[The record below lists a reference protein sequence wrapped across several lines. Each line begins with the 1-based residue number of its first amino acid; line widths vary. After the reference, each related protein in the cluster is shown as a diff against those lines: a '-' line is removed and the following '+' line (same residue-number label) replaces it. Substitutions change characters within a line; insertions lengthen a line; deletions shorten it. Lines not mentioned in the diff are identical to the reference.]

1 MRMTITA
8 KDIVSVLGPVDE
20 TLMADVSATDAT
32 LGELAE
38 AWAWVNN
45 DEALIGEGRTL
56 PSGKVAELVELLSA
70 GEDDEFEM

>member
-1 MRMTITA
+1 MTMTA
-8 KDIVSVLGPVDE
+8 KDIISVLGPIDKA
-20 TLMADVSATDAT
+20 LMADVSATGAT

-56 PSGKVAELVELLSA
+56 PTGKVAELVDMLSPR
-70 GEDDEFEM
+70 EDDEFEM

>member
-1 MRMTITA
+1 MTITA
-8 KDIVSVLGPVDE
+8 KDIVSVLGPIDE
-20 TLMADVSATDAT
+20 TLMANVFATGAT

-70 GEDDEFEM
+70 DEDDEFEM

>member
-1 MRMTITA
+1 MTITA
-8 KDIVSVLGPVDE
+8 KDIVSVLGPIDE
-20 TLMADVSATDAT
+20 TLMADVSATGAT